1 MGFALWGKL
10 EFNQRDGFLDC
21 RMVTGSAAAG
31 WLVKSIF
38 FSCWTFFRE
47 LQRARLHR
55 EHPEFVDNQLASN
68 HIRNQFLIGI
78 QRWDIVN
85 S

>member
-1 MGFALWGKL
+1 MAFWIA
-10 EFNQRDGFLDC
+10 

-38 FSCWTFFRE
+38 FSWLDIFSRTSTGDYIENIQNLF
-47 LQRARLHR
+47 
-55 EHPEFVDNQLASN
+55 DNQLASN

-78 QRWDIVN
+78 QRLGHRKLLIAF
-85 S
+85 